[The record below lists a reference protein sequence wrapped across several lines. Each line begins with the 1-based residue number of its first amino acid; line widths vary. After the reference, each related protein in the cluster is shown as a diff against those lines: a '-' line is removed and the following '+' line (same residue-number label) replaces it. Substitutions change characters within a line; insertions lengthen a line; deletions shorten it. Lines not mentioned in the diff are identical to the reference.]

1 MQQRDG
7 LLDHPTVGAQAAAV
21 CFAAASDLW
30 GDPFVA
36 HQVVVLVVIV
46 AAVCVDH

>member
-1 MQQRDG
+1 VQQRDG

-21 CFAAASDLW
+21 CFAAAGDLW

-36 HQVVVLVVIV
+36 DEVVVLVVVV
-46 AAVCVDH
+46 AAVCVEH